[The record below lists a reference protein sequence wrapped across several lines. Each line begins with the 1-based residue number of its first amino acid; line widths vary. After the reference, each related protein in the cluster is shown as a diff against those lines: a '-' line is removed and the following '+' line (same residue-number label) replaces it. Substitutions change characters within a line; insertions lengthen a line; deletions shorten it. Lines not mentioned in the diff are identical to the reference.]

1 MKEIHSVILSFIVA
15 CCFIS
20 CKNGIEQNKE
30 IPIQDSTV
38 IIQTQTP
45 IDTTVDK
52 EVGLD
57 TVSGTFNIEA
67 PSTINWTA
75 SDPSSTHIG
84 TVDISSGTIEIK
96 NGKILNGNFII
107 NMKSIH
113 STDLSVDDG
122 KERLEKHLSSADFF
136 NVQSH
141 PEAKVTIKKSILI
154 KANDKTRHHIIAD
167 LTIKNITKP
176 IEFDAFI
183 IASNNGKL
191 LTATTPSFEIN
202 RILYDIK
209 FRSGLLN
216 TVKDKIISDKIGIV
230 VNLRAKK

>member
-1 MKEIHSVILSFIVA
+1 
-15 CCFIS
+15 
-20 CKNGIEQNKE
+20 
-30 IPIQDSTV
+30 
-38 IIQTQTP
+38 
-45 IDTTVDK
+45 
-52 EVGLD
+52 
-57 TVSGTFNIEA
+57 
-67 PSTINWTA
+67 
-75 SDPSSTHIG
+75 
-84 TVDISSGTIEIK
+84 
-96 NGKILNGNFII
+96 
-107 NMKSIH
+107 MKSIH

-122 KERLEKHLSSADFF
+122 KERLEKHLSSADFLMF
-136 NVQSH
+136 KAILEKSYH
-141 PEAKVTIKKSILI
+141 KKSILI